1 MYIYMPPSSPRPP
14 RPPLRR
20 ELRDVIETFTW
31 RMLCTGNPFEV
42 LSTRGDSVA
51 DVHRHHIKG
60 GAAAPDKQHT
70 RRDPELR
77 RRTVL
82 VWQMVSEAPD
92 S

>member
-1 MYIYMPPSSPRPP
+1 MYINMPPSSPRPP

-42 LSTRGDSVA
+42 LNTCGDSVA
-51 DVHRHHIKG
+51 DVRRQHIKD
-60 GAAAPDKQHT
+60 AASPDKQHT